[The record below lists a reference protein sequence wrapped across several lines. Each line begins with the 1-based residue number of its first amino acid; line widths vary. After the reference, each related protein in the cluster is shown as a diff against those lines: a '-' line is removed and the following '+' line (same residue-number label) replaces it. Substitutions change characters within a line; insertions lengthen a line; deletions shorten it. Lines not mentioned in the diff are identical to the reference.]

1 MYDILLIGGG
11 PAGLSAALSASRL
24 GLDYLTLERAVIAD
38 TIYRFPIARTL
49 FSTADELVL
58 ESGDFEPKHKPTR
71 EQLLSHYVN
80 TVCNERLKV
89 LTGSEVLNISRS
101 AGGVFTVT
109 ATSGVYSSRA
119 VLYAAG
125 GFGKQRKLEVPGE
138 DDSRVSYRFSEAH
151 PYALKHILI
160 VGGGNSAA
168 EAAIWLAEVGAQV
181 TLALRRGS
189 LDLSSSDKERSA
201 DRVQIKPWVRQPL
214 DLAIERGQVRLLTS
228 AKVMHIGRHSTSV
241 LLQSENAGLAPT
253 VEDVR
258 CDHIFALI
266 GADPDARLLEEAGAG
281 IAGDGRPFYD
291 PDTNETT
298 VAGLYVAGHITR
310 EKHIKNAITTG
321 RRVVENIG
329 AQLLADARPE
339 REQFQMAGLLD
350 QG

>member
-1 MYDILLIGGG
+1 MYDIIFIGGG

-24 GLDYLTLERAVIAD
+24 GLDYVTLERGVIAD

-49 FSTADELVL
+49 FSTADELEL
-58 ESGDFEPKHKPTR
+58 ESGDFAPKHKPTR
-71 EQLLSHYVN
+71 EQLLSHYVS
-80 TVCNERLKV
+80 TVCNNRLNV
-89 LTGSEVLNISRS
+89 LTGAEVLNIDKS
-101 AGGVFTVT
+101 GGAFKVT
-109 ATSGVYSSRA
+109 TTTGVYSGRT

-181 TLALRRGS
+181 TLALRRGA

-214 DLAIERGQVRLLTS
+214 DLAIKRGQVRLLTC
-228 AKVMHIGRHSTSV
+228 AKVTRIGRQSASV
-241 LLQSENAGLAPT
+241 LLQSETAGLALT

-266 GADPDARLLEEAGAG
+266 GADPDTTLLEKAGAG
-281 IAGDGRPFYD
+281 IASDGRPLYN

-298 VAGLYVAGHITR
+298 VAGLAGHITR
-310 EKHIKNAITTG
+310 EKHIKNAITAG
-321 RRVVENIG
+321 RRVVESIG
-329 AQLLADARPE
+329 AQILADARPD

-350 QG
+350 RG